1 MKVLWQISTLVAF
14 ASAQTTGAFEPAKFN
29 ITKALIANGIDVSAI
44 PELAKFSGR
53 SFNGCSAACSSL
65 ERIYGSDKL
74 LFDNSSTYDA
84 FTGAY
89 WSVQQGAVNP
99 RCVFKP
105 SSTIEISSWLLIS
118 RLTQCPFAVK
128 GGGHAAFA
136 GASSIEGGITVSMER
151 FNHVAVSNDKK
162 YANVGA
168 GTRWVDVYTTIEKS
182 GVSVVGGRMAPV
194 GVPGLILGGGI
205 SFFSN
210 KLGWACDNVA
220 SYEVVTASGLVV
232 TASPTEFSDLY
243 WALRGGGGS
252 NFGVVTNFKLH
263 AFPQGNMWG
272 GQRIF
277 TENNF
282 KAVLDAIFNFATVG
296 SSKDTDAAE
305 IVSFGSIPNVGKIAI
320 VQTHYAQPVANASV
334 FADINALTPISDNT
348 GIASHGEMTIKL
360 NGGSLNDTLGSLQTN
375 WDATFKVDRDLF
387 TFLVDTFFS
396 EITGIQSIQGILPT
410 ISIQP
415 ITEGQLKGMQKNGG
429 NALGLSPAKGPIFL
443 MNLSA
448 SFKDPTGQAAILK
461 CYSGIINKV
470 KAEAQRRGVDNDYI
484 YMNYASQFTDPIASY
499 GADNVAKLIAVS
511 KKYDPAQ
518 VFQNLSPGYFKLAKG
533 PPNPNMP

>member
-14 ASAQTTGAFEPAKFN
+14 ASAQATYVFEPANFN
-29 ITKALIANGIDVSAI
+29 ITKALIANGVDVSAI

-53 SFNGCSAACSSL
+53 SFSGCSAACSFL

-74 LFDNSSTYDA
+74 LLDNSSTYDA

-89 WSVQQGAVNP
+89 WSIQQGAVNP

-105 SSTIEISSWLLIS
+105 SSTIEVSSWLLIS

-128 GGGHAAFA
+128 SGGHAAFA
-136 GASSIEGGITVSMER
+136 GASSIDGGITVSMER
-151 FNHVAVSNDKK
+151 FNNVTVSNDKQ

-232 TASPTEFSDLY
+232 TASPTEFPDLY

-282 KAVLDAIFNFATVG
+282 KGVLDAVFNFATVG
-296 SSKDTDAAE
+296 SSKDTGAAE
-305 IVSFGSIPNVGKIAI
+305 IISFGSIPSVGKIAI

-348 GIASHGEMTIKL
+348 GIASHSEMTIKL
-360 NGGSLNDTLGSLQTN
+360 NGGSPNDTLGSLQTN
-375 WDATFKVDRDLF
+375 WDVTFKVDRDLF
-387 TFLVDTFFS
+387 TFLVDTFYS
-396 EITGIQSIQGILPT
+396 EITAIQNIK
-410 ISIQP
+410 
-415 ITEGQLKGMQKNGG
+415 GQLKGMQKNGG
-429 NALGLSPAKGPIFL
+429 NALGLSSANGPIFI

-448 SFKDPTGQAAILK
+448 SFADPTGEAAVLK
-461 CYSGIINKV
+461 CYSGIIKKV
-470 KAEAQRRGVDNDYI
+470 KAEAQRKGVDNDYI
-484 YMNYASQFTDPIASY
+484 YINYASEFMDPIASY
-499 GADNVAKLIAVS
+499 GTDNVAKLIAVS